1 MRITGM
7 PITIINVNAYEL
19 RCFQYV
25 VQKRDGTIVL
35 LTATTDNSCYLDQLP
50 VIEAIVSKTFIN

>member
-1 MRITGM
+1 M